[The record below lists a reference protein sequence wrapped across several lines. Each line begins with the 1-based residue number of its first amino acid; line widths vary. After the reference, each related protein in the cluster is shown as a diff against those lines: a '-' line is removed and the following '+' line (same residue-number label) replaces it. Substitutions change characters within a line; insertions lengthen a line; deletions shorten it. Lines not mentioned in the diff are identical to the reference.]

1 MYLAISDGHATDYLQ
16 IYEKN
21 PFGTAYASKFRIV
34 EVISYL
40 CGCMTLKYTFEFY
53 ETNMGLPCGSCPD
66 SLVKFLSCSQIG

>member
-1 MYLAISDGHATDYLQ
+1 MLVVLVSS
-16 IYEKN
+16 
-21 PFGTAYASKFRIV
+21 YASKFRIV

-66 SLVKFLSCSQIG
+66 NLVRFLSCSQIG

>member
-21 PFGTAYASKFRIV
+21 PFSTAYAPKFRIV

-40 CGCMTLKYTFEFY
+40 CGRMTLKYTFIFY

-66 SLVKFLSCSQIG
+66 SLVKFLFCSQIG

>member
-1 MYLAISDGHATDYLQ
+1 MAMPPIIFKFTKKILSALRM
-16 IYEKN
+16 
-21 PFGTAYASKFRIV
+21 PPKFRIV

-66 SLVKFLSCSQIG
+66 NLVKFLSCSQIG

>member
-16 IYEKN
+16 IYEKIL
-21 PFGTAYASKFRIV
+21 TAPKFRKIND
-34 EVISYL
+34 ISYL

>member
-1 MYLAISDGHATDYLQ
+1 MAMP
-16 IYEKN
+16 
-21 PFGTAYASKFRIV
+21 PFILKFTKKILSATAYAPKFRIV

-40 CGCMTLKYTFEFY
+40 CECMTLKYTFEFY